1 MQILAKSPKEVLIMI
16 EKPKSFISLPGTTLL
31 STKTKDDLI
40 QQISNCPSLFSD
52 IQIVNV
58 NGHDLDQ
65 PELYAV
71 NIQQI
76 NYITDYND

>member
-1 MQILAKSPKEVLIMI
+1 MQTLTKSPKEVLIMPFT
-16 EKPKSFISLPGTTLL
+16 PKSFISLPGTTLL
-31 STKTKDDLI
+31 STEPKDDLLQKI
-40 QQISNCPSLFSD
+40 NHCSRLFSD

-76 NYITDYND
+76 NYITDYTH

>member
-1 MQILAKSPKEVLIMI
+1 MPLA
-16 EKPKSFISLPGTTLL
+16 PKSFISLPGTTLL
-31 STKTKDDLI
+31 STETKDDLL
-40 QQISNCPSLFSD
+40 QQINHCSRLFSN

-76 NYITDYND
+76 NYITDYTHWERTEN

>member
-1 MQILAKSPKEVLIMI
+1 MQTLTKSPKEVLIMI
-16 EKPKSFISLPGTTLL
+16 EKPKSFISLPSTTLL
-31 STKTKDDLI
+31 STEAKDDLLQKI
-40 QQISNCPSLFSD
+40 NHCSRLFSN

-65 PELYAV
+65 PEPYAV

>member
-1 MQILAKSPKEVLIMI
+1 MPLN
-16 EKPKSFISLPGTTLL
+16 PKSFISLPGSTLL
-31 STKTKDDLI
+31 STETKDDLI
-40 QQISNCPSLFSD
+40 QQINNCSRLLSE
-52 IQIVNV
+52 IQVVNV

>member
-1 MQILAKSPKEVLIMI
+1 MI
-16 EKPKSFISLPGTTLL
+16 EKPKSFISLPSTTLL
-31 STKTKDDLI
+31 STKTKHDLL

>member
-1 MQILAKSPKEVLIMI
+1 MPIT
-16 EKPKSFISLPGTTLL
+16 PKSFISLPGTTLL
-31 STKTKDDLI
+31 SIETKDDLI

-65 PELYAV
+65 PKIYAV

>member
-1 MQILAKSPKEVLIMI
+1 MI
-16 EKPKSFISLPGTTLL
+16 ETPKSFISLPGTTLL
-31 STKTKDDLI
+31 STKTKHDLL

>member
-1 MQILAKSPKEVLIMI
+1 MI
-16 EKPKSFISLPGTTLL
+16 KKPKSFISLPSTTLL
-31 STKTKDDLI
+31 SIETKGDLI
-40 QQISNCPSLFSD
+40 QQISNCPSLLTD

-65 PELYAV
+65 PELYTV

>member
-1 MQILAKSPKEVLIMI
+1 MLET
-16 EKPKSFISLPGTTLL
+16 PKSFISLPSTTLL
-31 STKTKDDLI
+31 STETKDDLI
-40 QQISNCPSLFSD
+40 QQIINCPSLFSD

>member
-1 MQILAKSPKEVLIMI
+1 MI
-16 EKPKSFISLPGTTLL
+16 EKPKSFISLPSTTLL
-31 STKTKDDLI
+31 STETKDDLI
-40 QQISNCPSLFSD
+40 QQISNCSSLFSD

-71 NIQQI
+71 NIRQI

>member
-1 MQILAKSPKEVLIMI
+1 MI
-16 EKPKSFISLPGTTLL
+16 EKPKSFISLPSTTLL
-31 STKTKDDLI
+31 STETKDDLI
-40 QQISNCPSLFSD
+40 QQINNCPSLFSD
-52 IQIVNV
+52 IQVVNI
-58 NGHDLDQ
+58 NGHDLNQ